1 MRAFHPPL
9 TRPTHALATSPGPE
23 ITAVQEAL
31 DVSLLAEAFE
41 WAGDNDD
48 TTAGQTYNLT
58 NGDVFLWPNLWGAIA
73 EVFGMVRTHQRPT
86 VLTLLAS

>member
-1 MRAFHPPL
+1 MSHHDIAGIWVAFSS
-9 TRPTHALATSPGPE
+9 RCQRYRCG
-23 ITAVQEAL
+23 QEAL
-31 DVSLLAEAFE
+31 DVALLAEAFE

-73 EVFGMVRTHQRPT
+73 EVFGMVRTNSQR
-86 VLTLLAS
+86 S